1 MNIKSIGNQLINN
14 NKIVASIWFGLVVL
28 ALVNAYNSHAY
39 NNFLIFRQSFFH
51 LQNETNLYLEY
62 VTQYWDHYYYSPSFA
77 ALVVP
82 FTLLPVAF
90 SMFAWGIFDAGIS
103 ANPFSI

>member
-62 VTQYWDHYYYSPSFA
+62 VTQYWEISFYYY
-77 ALVVP
+77 LQ
-82 FTLLPVAF
+82 
-90 SMFAWGIFDAGIS
+90 MK
-103 ANPFSI
+103 